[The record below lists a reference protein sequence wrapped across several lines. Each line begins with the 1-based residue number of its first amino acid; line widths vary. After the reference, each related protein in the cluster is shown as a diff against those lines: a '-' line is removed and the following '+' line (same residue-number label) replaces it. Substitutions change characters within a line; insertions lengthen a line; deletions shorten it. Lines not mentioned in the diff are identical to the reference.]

1 MNGSAVIESSV
12 AIRLEDVTKRFFPG
26 TANEVVALDGVSFD
40 IHAGEWLYVLGG
52 NGCGKS
58 TLLRVISGQCY
69 PEDGQVI
76 RQDNGRSAI
85 HFVESGSHHDLI
97 PSMTIYENL
106 MLVNTDRSRI
116 PRLRNYH
123 RKNHEMR
130 FVGMLGM
137 FGLGLEK
144 RLGDQVVGLSGGQQ
158 QAVVATK
165 ALLSS
170 ATILLLDEFTSALD
184 KKTAPIIL
192 RILKDHCR
200 KNGITVIA
208 VTHDYHW
215 IDETAN
221 RVVLME
227 AGKVVEVMRRGP
239 SSNSEGQPLD
249 VRGYIK
255 QTMVRQFTAEIVM
268 ERLYGSR

>member
-1 MNGSAVIESSV
+1 MNISKPIEPSIAV
-12 AIRLEDVTKRFFPG
+12 RLEDVTKRFFSG
-26 TANEVVALDGVSFD
+26 TANEVVALDRISFD
-40 IHAGEWLYVLGG
+40 ILAGEWLYVLGG
-52 NGCGKS
+52 NGSGKS
-58 TLLRVISGQCY
+58 TLLRAISGQCH
-69 PEDGQVI
+69 PEEGRVVH
-76 RQDNGRSAI
+76 RDNGCFAI
-85 HFVESGSHHDLI
+85 HFVEFGSHHDLI

-123 RKNHEMR
+123 KKIHEMR
-130 FVGMLGM
+130 FVEVLGK

-158 QAVVATK
+158 QAVVAAK
-165 ALLSS
+165 VLLSS

-192 RILKDHCR
+192 RILRDHCR
-200 KNGITVIA
+200 TTGITVIA

-215 IDETAN
+215 IDDTAD

-227 AGKVVEVMRRGP
+227 GGKIVEIMHRSGYA
-239 SSNSEGQPLD
+239 D
-249 VRGYIK
+249 VTDQISDDLQQIK
-255 QTMVRQFTAEIVM
+255 HTKVHKFTTEIVM
-268 ERLYGSR
+268 ERLYGST